1 MITKPKG
8 CHDLIGIEAKKWKYV
23 DKVIDELMDK
33 YNYNY
38 IRTPIFESS
47 EVFHR
52 GVGESTDIV
61 TKETYDFK
69 DRGDRNITLRPE
81 GTAGIVRAYIEN
93 KLYGEPGPV
102 KVYYN
107 GTMYRYERPQS
118 GRDREFTQFG
128 FEVLGSNDP
137 LTDAEVI
144 SIPVLLFKMLGLQ
157 GIKVKINS
165 LGDRASRDTYRE
177 ALVKYFTPKIDKL
190 CEDCNERLGKNP
202 LRILDCK
209 VDKDSDI
216 LKKAPKTIDFL
227 NEESKTRFEEV
238 KRYLEE
244 LEIDYEVDPNL
255 VRGLD
260 YYNHTVFE
268 IEADVEGFGA
278 NNVLGGGGRYN
289 GLVETLDGPETPCMG
304 FASGFGRVMQA
315 LDLEKIDL
323 PIHDDVELFVM
334 YVSDTE
340 KKYAASLTQYLR
352 ANGFRVDTEYTG
364 RGLKA
369 QFKQADRLKAK
380 YLILLNDEDLKNDE
394 VKIKNNKTKEEEL
407 VPVDYLLYYL
417 DEHLAEEDYDIDGC
431 SCGCEHDH
439 KHGGCSCGC
448 GCDED
453 CDCGC
458 QEGKECTCDHEKG
471 CSCGC
476 GCDEECDCGCQDGE
490 ECTCHGGKHEKE

>member
-8 CHDLIGIEAKKWKYV
+8 CHDLLGQEAKKWKYV
-23 DKVIDELMDK
+23 DKVIDDLMEK

-38 IRTPIFESS
+38 ARTPIFEAS
-47 EVFHR
+47 ELFHR
-52 GVGESTDIV
+52 GVGETTDIV

-81 GTAGIVRAYIEN
+81 GTAGIVRSYVEN

-102 KVYYN
+102 KLYYN

-128 FEVLGSNDP
+128 VEVLGSDDP
-137 LTDAEVI
+137 MVDAEVI
-144 SIPVLLFKMLGLQ
+144 SIPVLLFKMLGLK

-165 LGDRASRDTYRE
+165 LGDKESRDNYRE

-190 CEDCNERLGKNP
+190 CEDCNERLNKNP

-216 LKKAPKTIDFL
+216 LKKAPKTLDYL
-227 NEESKTRFEEV
+227 NEASKERFEKV
-238 KRYLEE
+238 KEFLDE
-244 LEIDYEVDPNL
+244 LEIEYEVDTNL

-268 IEADVEGFGA
+268 IEAEVEGFGS

-289 GLVETLDGPETPCMG
+289 GLVETLDGPETACMG
-304 FASGFGRVMQA
+304 FATGLGRLIQA
-315 LDLEKIDL
+315 LDLEKVEW
-323 PIHDDVELFVM
+323 PIYDDVELFVM

-340 KKYAASLTQYLR
+340 KKYSASLVQYLR

-380 YLILLNDEDLKNDE
+380 YLIILNDEDLKNDE

-407 VPVDYLLYYL
+407 VPIDYLLYYL
-417 DEHLAEEDYDIDGC
+417 DEHLSEEDYELD
-431 SCGCEHDH
+431 EH
-439 KHGGCSCGC
+439 
-448 GCDED
+448 
-453 CDCGC
+453 
-458 QEGKECTCDHEKG
+458 ECHCH
-471 CSCGC
+471 
-476 GCDEECDCGCQDGE
+476 DEEHTCCGNHHEEGHHCHCHEGE
-490 ECTCHGGKHEKE
+490 